1 MYLRDRSETA
11 TNFRVLISPD
21 TKYVEHR
28 ESLHE
33 LLSTVERGKIMH
45 KVVKTRCTK
54 ARRCGGLT

>member
-33 LLSTVERGKIMH
+33 LLSTVERGKKMQLRPD
-45 KVVKTRCTK
+45 VQ
-54 ARRCGGLT
+54 RRDDVGD